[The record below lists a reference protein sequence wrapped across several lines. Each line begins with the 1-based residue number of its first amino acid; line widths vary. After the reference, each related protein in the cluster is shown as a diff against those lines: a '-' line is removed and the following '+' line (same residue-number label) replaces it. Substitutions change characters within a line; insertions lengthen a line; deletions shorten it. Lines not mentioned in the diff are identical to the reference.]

1 MDGVFGL
8 HVNNKKMKFGIC
20 ILSKNKIARS
30 EHVLLSSK
38 KEQRG
43 LLSIDIGDDGEK
55 CDNGGD
61 GNGGYGNGDQDGKVG
76 MVRCCCWW

>member
-1 MDGVFGL
+1 MVIDNSV
-8 HVNNKKMKFGIC
+8 
-20 ILSKNKIARS
+20 AR
-30 EHVLLSSK
+30 
-38 KEQRG
+38 
-43 LLSIDIGDDGEK
+43 DGDDGEK